1 MIIQIVALIFFGSLI
16 IGFLGM
22 NRKMGFWGYFF
33 SSLLLTPIIGILL
46 VSVSDPKPR
55 VKEEPK

>member
-1 MIIQIVALIFFGSLI
+1 MIIQIVFLIFFGSLI

-33 SSLLLTPIIGILL
+33 SSLLLTPIMGILL

-55 VKEEPK
+55 VKEESK